1 MIKKLRHQPLLVAIS
16 LLALLVLMLGASGSG
31 AVQAGTRH
39 SAVNVGEPGS
49 FELFV
54 TIKGDRQ
61 GLFKGES
68 MQKNF
73 VNTIPAFNFTFELS
87 TTATGKRQFA
97 PITITK
103 NIGAAS
109 PQIIQAIVTNERLM
123 VLFQFYQLNLRGALV
138 LHHTVKLTNAFITN
152 FKQYFPQQNGPE
164 FEDISF
170 SYQKLEYTQDG
181 STITIDTG
189 GA

>member
-1 MIKKLRHQPLLVAIS
+1 
-16 LLALLVLMLGASGSG
+16 
-31 AVQAGTRH
+31 
-39 SAVNVGEPGS
+39 
-49 FELFV
+49 
-54 TIKGDRQ
+54 
-61 GLFKGES
+61 
-68 MQKNF
+68 
-73 VNTIPAFNFTFELS
+73 
-87 TTATGKRQFA
+87 
-97 PITITK
+97 
-103 NIGAAS
+103 
-109 PQIIQAIVTNERLM
+109 M